1 MPGKKNAIK
10 TSLISNYCT
19 VSDADFTAEYRI
31 FTVV

>member
-19 VSDADFTAEYRI
+19 VSDADFTAECRI